1 MKIPTPI
8 TALAVLAVALL
19 LPGCTDEK
27 ADRATS
33 ASSTTS
39 RVTSA
44 PSTASTTA
52 ATPETSPTS
61 TAAPTDTHPAIAA
74 ELAFWDRYIEVTG
87 RTGPADLEGLRVE
100 LGEFTTGAE
109 TSKLFEFVQGNA
121 VAGRS
126 LKGTMDHSPRLASA
140 DDTTAEASVP
150 HTNNGPPRRRWIV
163 VEDLGDGD
171 GAHRRSGTI
180 DLSALRHRQEPL
192 DDLHH
197 VRLVVEVVVIQE
209 VECLLTEQVGQ
220 PFTITLH
227 AEGR

>member
-140 DDTTAEASVP
+140 DDTTA
-150 HTNNGPPRRRWIV
+150 V
-163 VEDLGDGD
+163 VEDCIDDMTGIYAADGTRVD
-171 GAHRRSGTI
+171 TDDPRRHLATVSLQLEAATWKVASVSFG
-180 DLSALRHRQEPL
+180 S
-192 DDLHH
+192 
-197 VRLVVEVVVIQE
+197 EV
-209 VECLLTEQVGQ
+209 CD
-220 PFTITLH
+220 P
-227 AEGR
+227 